1 MSFIL
6 PVIYGIAAVV
16 IGGIAWLINQFYA
29 MIIILANVDLFEQF
43 SDIKDKI
50 FALMGLFMVFKISL
64 SVIQYVINPDKLTD
78 SSTGAQKI
86 LIKVVISLALLG
98 SYNAIFDTAMRIQNL
113 VLGAEGKNVL
123 LELVFGGSGE
133 AAKKELDS
141 EGYSEDENGRYLS
154 FAIFSPFIKYNMKA
168 FDDELDNCDASP
180 FVKRTEAGAS
190 FDVDIVSLFSGDECF
205 EKTLEMIS
213 SKNQTRFKDGLKELK
228 LNKAIMAIASA
239 KRNKE
244 ACFEIDWLMAPIVGL
259 ICAVILVIICINI
272 VIRTLKLSLLRLI
285 APIPIISYIDPND
298 KEGLFKKWLN
308 MTIKTYLDLFIRLL
322 SFYFSIFVITK
333 IIAKPGELVSGIT
346 FAEHPLLFI
355 FFMVG
360 TLLFALQL
368 PKIISDLTGA
378 NTEGLGKGMRKGA
391 SMLGAAG
398 LGFVGGAATGAAAG
412 ISNIRQNGLS
422 WRNVGGTLGN
432 MLTGSAG
439 SMLRGGFN
447 ARNGGNAITHAVS
460 GITQTSTVRNAN
472 AIVDRSGRRVR
483 SGVPFASSIA
493 HSFGTMAGL
502 RDATGGARR
511 LREDARGYQ
520 EALNVTQ
527 NDIQDATTR
536 RANHSAAL
544 VAAQTDQANSQTV
557 LQDFA
562 RSAGIT
568 TPIESMN
575 EVDFAN
581 LLRTWR
587 SSANSAGVANVAGST
602 ATLVE
607 LDNLEHAYHRM
618 IDANRRIADAQA
630 GISTETN
637 EINRL
642 RTVAQNT
649 QREIDATRR
658 NQDTLR
664 NSNGNRR

>member
-16 IGGIAWLINQFYA
+16 FGGISWIINQFYA

-43 SDIKDKI
+43 SDIKNKI

-64 SVIQYVINPDKLTD
+64 SVIQYVINPDKMTD

-113 VLGAEGKNVL
+113 MLGAEGKNVL
-123 LELVFGGSGE
+123 LELVFGSTGN
-133 AAKKELDS
+133 AASTELDS
-141 EGYSEDENGRYLS
+141 EGYTKDMNGRYLS
-154 FAIFSPFIKYNMKA
+154 FAVFSPFIKYNMKA
-168 FDDELDNCDASP
+168 FDDITDSCDASP
-180 FVKRTEAGAS
+180 FVKRTEEGAK
-190 FDVDIVSLFSGDECF
+190 DDADIDSLFSGDECF
-205 EKTLEMIS
+205 GLVMEMIS
-213 SKNQTRFKDGLKELK
+213 SQNQTRFKDGLKEMK
-228 LNKAIMAIASA
+228 LNKAIMAIAFA

-244 ACFEIDWLMAPIVGL
+244 PCFEIDWLMAPIVGL

-333 IIAKPGELVSGIT
+333 IIAEPSNLVGNLT
-346 FAEHPLLFI
+346 FKDHPLLFI

-368 PKIISDLTGA
+368 PKIITDLTGA
-378 NTEGLGKGMRKGA
+378 STDGLVKGVKKGA
-391 SMLGAAG
+391 SMFGAAG
-398 LGFVGGAATGAAAG
+398 LGFVGGSAAGLVGG
-412 ISNIRQNGLS
+412 ISNMRQNGVS
-422 WRNVGGTLGN
+422 
-432 MLTGSAG
+432 
-439 SMLRGGFN
+439 LRGITGIATSGFSSMARGVWA
-447 ARNGGNAITHAVS
+447 ARNGGNAFTHAAS
-460 GITQTSTVRNAN
+460 GITQTSTIRNAN
-472 AIVDRSGRRVR
+472 AMKDRSGRYVR
-483 SGVPFASSIA
+483 SGIPFASSLA

-511 LREDARGYQ
+511 LREDGRGYQ
-520 EALNVTQ
+520 EAITTAQ

-544 VAAQTDQANSQTV
+544 VAAQTDQANSRV
-557 LQDFA
+557 ILEDFA
-562 RSAGIT
+562 RSARLDKPIAEMSEEKFKEKLDEWRKAANDQGI
-568 TPIESMN
+568 
-575 EVDFAN
+575 AN
-581 LLRTWR
+581 IG
-587 SSANSAGVANVAGST
+587 AST

-607 LDNLEHAYHRM
+607 LDNLEHAYRRM
-618 IDANRRIADAQA
+618 LDANKRIADAQA
-630 GISTETN
+630 GISTETD

-642 RTVAQNT
+642 RTTIQNT
-649 QREIDATRR
+649 QREIDTNRR

-664 NSNGNRR
+664 NSNSNRR